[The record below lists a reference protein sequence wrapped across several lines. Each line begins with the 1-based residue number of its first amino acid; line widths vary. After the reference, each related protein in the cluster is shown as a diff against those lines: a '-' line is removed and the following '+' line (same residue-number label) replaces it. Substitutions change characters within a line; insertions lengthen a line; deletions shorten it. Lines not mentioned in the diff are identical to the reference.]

1 MTTPGAATL
10 PDPPTP
16 ADVTLA
22 YLCALARA
30 RAGFADSGAHRP
42 CRFCAT
48 AASVLAAW
56 VDRYGRPVD
65 PLPVRPG
72 RRKAAR

>member
-1 MTTPGAATL
+1 MTAPGTPAL
-10 PDPPTP
+10 PDPATP

-30 RAGFADSGAHRP
+30 RPGFAESGAHRP

-56 VDRYGRPVD
+56 ADRYGRPAD
-65 PLPVRPG
+65 PLPVRLG